1 MRGQN
6 RFTAWYSTCIDMR
19 PAIISL
25 STYQYITYARAKLY
39 CMKCSMYRIFSAHWP
54 LSNRQRIPPT
64 GPVLEYF
71 SMRIVACSIWSPTA
85 LCVCRK
91 SPLLVWRDLVD
102 AVAHAY
108 RRFLVGPALEMGLP
122 TTWKGDGRVESRQ
135 LQSTWG
141 PSKYATLLNT
151 VFRTGLLK
159 PAYASV
165 W

>member
-1 MRGQN
+1 M
-6 RFTAWYSTCIDMR
+6 TLAAVSVYDK
-19 PAIISL
+19 
-25 STYQYITYARAKLY
+25 QYILYVRAKPY
-39 CMKCSMYRIFSAHWP
+39 FMNSSMYEFFSLHWP
-54 LSNRQRIPPT
+54 LRNRQRIPPT
-64 GPVLEYF
+64 GPVPEYF
-71 SMRIVACSIWSPTA
+71 CMGIFACSIWSPTA
-85 LCVCRK
+85 PCVCRR
-91 SPLLVWRDLVD
+91 SPPLIWRDIVD

-108 RRFLVGPALEMGLP
+108 RRFSVGLGLEMGLP

-141 PSKYATLLNT
+141 PSKYATVLHT